1 MSGWRPLA
9 STHHLPTQCTDR
21 ATSERG
27 GMDVRWKASEI
38 CGGTRQRAVCD
49 PQGHLSGTIARAY
62 ELMVQSGVSVIGAW
76 RSPYPSGIR
85 GCFQPSSCDAGFESL
100 PRQQT
105 SIQAYKPGDFSSGPP
120 RRNSKRF
127 SVNRVHAVSSWRSQ
141 TIVRFFAA
149 SIGCPCDCMKSRR
162 EAGRQN

>member
-21 ATSERG
+21 AACERRC
-27 GMDVRWKASEI
+27 MNVRWKASEI

-105 SIQAYKPGDFSSGPP
+105 SIQAYKPGDFSSGPS
-120 RRNSKRF
+120 RRNSSDF
-127 SVNRVHAVSSWRSQ
+127 SQSCARG
-141 TIVRFFAA
+141 IVMALASHCAIVAA